1 MKKAI
6 ILSICIISAMA
17 CTKEKFTGTHSF
29 WYNKQTAEDLLAYG
43 ITSLTLYIDDNQ
55 LETINAYD
63 HFTVDPG
70 CGNGNFVYT
79 NSMFKRENETHVY
92 KIKDQTDS
100 LIWQGT
106 FMMSQK
112 TPCDAT
118 TLVLS
123 F

>member
-29 WYNKQTAEDLLAYG
+29 WYNKDTAEDLLAYG
-43 ITSLTLYIDDNQ
+43 ITELTLYIDDNQ
-55 LETINAYD
+55 LETIDAYD
-63 HFTVDPG
+63 HFTSDPG
-70 CGNGNFVYT
+70 CGSGNFVFKNT
-79 NSMFKRENETHVY
+79 MFKRENETHLY

-100 LIWQGT
+100 LIWEGT
-106 FMMSQK
+106 FLMSQK
-112 TPCDAT
+112 TGCEST
-118 TLVLS
+118 KLELS